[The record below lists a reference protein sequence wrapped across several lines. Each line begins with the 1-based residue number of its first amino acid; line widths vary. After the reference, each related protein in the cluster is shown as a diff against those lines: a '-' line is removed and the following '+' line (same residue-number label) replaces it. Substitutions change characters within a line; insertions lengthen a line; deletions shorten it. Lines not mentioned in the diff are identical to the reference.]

1 MDKPNLYKMNRYITI
16 ILLLFVTI
24 AANAHPLR
32 KKFTIHKC
40 IQAPR
45 IDGLLNDKA
54 WESASFRED
63 FIQQG
68 PHNGAAPTEKT
79 HVKLLYDDQALY
91 VGAMLYD
98 SAPDSILT
106 GYGLRDAGDQLN
118 ADFFSIE
125 INPYNDSRSAMEFM
139 VSASGIQMDSR
150 NTVSTMNKN
159 WNAVWESR
167 VRITKEGW
175 MLEMRIPYSALRFP
189 KQKIQVWE
197 MNFFRMIKRKNEG
210 ITWNF
215 VNKEVFGWLNQA
227 GELHGIENVTPPL
240 RLSFTPYFSTYAE
253 KYSNSSDISWSTKGG
268 MDVKYGINESF
279 TLDMMLIPDFG
290 QVQSDDQQLN
300 LTPFETF
307 FEEKR
312 SFFTEG
318 TEIFNKG
325 DIFYSRR
332 LGSAPRSRDR
342 VINDMNK
349 NEVILSNPQETQLLN
364 ATKISGRTAKGLGV
378 GFLNAITENT
388 YAKIKDTI
396 TGNSRKEL
404 TQGFTNYNMI
414 VLDQSLG
421 NQSHLSLA
429 NTHRLEPKSD
439 YRAMVTA
446 SEFKLANKKETYAFS
461 GNAAMSQ
468 IKSGNDNQTGY
479 RYHLQFSKIK
489 GRFQYDLSHHLEDD
503 QFNPNDMGFLEVNNR
518 IINKACLNYNFF
530 KPFGKFNEIT
540 NQLVVEHHSLYHPNR
555 FAKMEIYWKTQAVF
569 RNYNSL
575 ALEWSLTPVPKYDYY
590 EPRVEGWKYK
600 EPTDYWMRLSYNT
613 DHRKALALDSKIAF
627 WQGTTFDKSSYWL
640 ELQPQWRVNDKLVF
654 NHHFYYEKNLNSLGY
669 AAQSEDASDIFFV
682 NRDINTLI
690 NTFES
695 HWIFNQRASIR
706 IRARHYW
713 SEVEYKEC
721 YLLNRNGSMNSNTDY
736 ENKNHI
742 NYNAFNVDLTYSWEF
757 APGSELSVVWKNSID
772 TQNQNIN
779 FNYFD
784 NLNRTLKST
793 QNNSL
798 SLRILYYIDYQRII
812 KNKKSRKA

>member
-1 MDKPNLYKMNRYITI
+1 MNRYITI

-32 KKFTIHKC
+32 KKFKIHKC

-540 NQLVVEHHSLYHPNR
+540 NQLVVEHHSLYRPNR

-590 EPRVEGWKYK
+590 EPRVKGWKYK

-627 WQGTTFDKSSYWL
+627 WRGTSFDKSSYWL
-640 ELQPQWRVNDKLVF
+640 ELHPQWRVNDKLVF

-669 AAQSEDASDIFFV
+669 AAQSEDASDIYFV